1 MAATTALRRWSWV
14 LGPVLLSGSSCTSVD
29 PGPNPVIPQQVFDA
43 NFYYCHVEP
52 ELIFQYNCGPGD
64 PSKGDANNGCHYN
77 PAIVSGMILIQHD
90 PIDCG
95 GGDVPLDPTLVA
107 IGSPAQQDLQSVS
120 LEMAKD
126 YTQAQLYTRPSSL
139 NGQSPPA
146 HPRGV
151 FDQSDTNIQQLLAAW
166 AAK

>member
-1 MAATTALRRWSWV
+1 VAATTASGRWTSG
-14 LGPVLLSGSSCTSVD
+14 LGLVLLAGASCTSVD
-29 PGPNPVIPQQVFDA
+29 PGPQFVVPQQVFDA

-52 ELIFQYNCGPGD
+52 QLIFQYNCGPGD
-64 PSKGDANNGCHYN
+64 PSKGDANDGCHYN
-77 PAIVSGMILIQHD
+77 PAIVSGMILIKHD

-95 GGDVPLDPTLVA
+95 GADVPVDPTQVA
-107 IGSPAQQDLQSVS
+107 IGSAAQQDLQSVS

-139 NGQSPPA
+139 NGQAPPA

-151 FDQSDTNIQQLLAAW
+151 FAQEDTTIQTLLAAW
-166 AAK
+166 ANK